1 MKKDIFNGKIKKEYF
16 SYILIYMIFFV
27 LLFVGI
33 GGLCIYASI
42 YEMTVNTPGERL
54 LVAAL
59 GGIFFVLAVVYLFLE
74 LLVIRRFPK
83 YEKLR
88 RSLFNSDIYFTDST
102 SNEYYGRTGTLRGRR
117 NKAAFDLVTSIA
129 ALEAGMGDKKPIRY
143 TVYSALVLIMSVLGL
158 VWLFGGLLLFEN
170 GTIFPNMSDETF
182 VILLGFGALVCVA
195 LAVFFLVCAC
205 RTAERARIERV
216 EKEDWVSELYSSL
229 IDISVRQNNKKL
241 KYLFDTDQLEQI
253 ENLVKAAS
261 ENAELK
267 LTTKRDRLISFTVMD
282 TSNAR
287 KVFKGLFI

>member
-74 LLVIRRFPK
+74 LLVIRRYPK

-102 SNEYYGRTGTLRGRR
+102 SSEYFGRTGTLRGRR
-117 NKAAFDLVTSIA
+117 NKAAFDLVTTVA
-129 ALEAGMGDKKPIRY
+129 GLEAGMGDKKPIRY
-143 TVYSALVLIMSVLGL
+143 TVYSALVLIMAVLGL
-158 VWLFGGLLLFEN
+158 IDLFAMPLLFEN
-170 GTIFPNMSDETF
+170 GTIFPNMSDGIF
-182 VILLGFGALVCVA
+182 VLLYISVAVVCIV
-195 LAVFFLVCAC
+195 LAVFFLL
-205 RTAERARIERV
+205 RV
-216 EKEDWVSELYSSL
+216 IHVAIMAPLEMNKWRSDLYTSL

-241 KYLFDTDQLEQI
+241 KYWFDTDQLEQI
-253 ENLVKAAS
+253 ENLVKSAS

-267 LTTKRDRLISFTVMD
+267 LTTKRDRLVSFTVMD
-282 TSNAR
+282 TLNAR